1 MQILIVGIP
10 RVKLSSIQ
18 MLALQ
23 ACIDIDRQ
31 LMDELSKQLGLAI
44 ITSADVENINEIFSH
59 KPNASDKIQESRLLS
74 IMDFVPPAC
83 TPYDMLNEL
92 MDKIKHEIDFQKRF
106 KPCNTSVNSSII
118 RARNTHIH
126 QYRPSNYKLPRGNRS
141 RA

>member
-83 TPYDMLNEL
+83 TPYDMLN
-92 MDKIKHEIDFQKRF
+92 
-106 KPCNTSVNSSII
+106 
-118 RARNTHIH
+118 
-126 QYRPSNYKLPRGNRS
+126 
-141 RA
+141 